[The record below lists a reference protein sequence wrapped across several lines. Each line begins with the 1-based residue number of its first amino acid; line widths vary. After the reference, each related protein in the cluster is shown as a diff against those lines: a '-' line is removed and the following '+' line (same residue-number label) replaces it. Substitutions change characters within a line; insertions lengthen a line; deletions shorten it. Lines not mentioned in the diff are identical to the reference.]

1 MASVRNAAKCII
13 SILMILARMIL
24 KSTQVS
30 SLLICLNFL
39 PRAWP
44 LSGLRKKAECSRRG
58 RQRIDREDSGAQLTA
73 RLASI
78 STPLVSR
85 TYTVLSQPLYTQLL
99 PYHKLQLTFLTS
111 CSVFRCGSIALHLC
125 LPSRAFL
132 CKVHILTDSSGVNT
146 NTETNTSVDNVSE
159 VWILLI
165 KTPRRAR

>member
-1 MASVRNAAKCII
+1 MLPSVSLVFWWYQSQLKYHLFWFVWTFSREPGLCRDC
-13 SILMILARMIL
+13 AR
-24 KSTQVS
+24 KPSVV
-30 SLLICLNFL
+30 
-39 PRAWP
+39 
-44 LSGLRKKAECSRRG
+44 RRG

-111 CSVFRCGSIALHLC
+111 SSVFRCGSIALHLC

-132 CKVHILTDSSGVNT
+132 CKVHILTDSSGVST
-146 NTETNTSVDNVSE
+146 NTKTNTSVDNISE